1 MLFSGNSQGG
11 KKMRVRVKSLGV
23 LVSALLV
30 SCLLSWPEEVK
41 KGPDKTVVTNP
52 EINGADLLF
61 PPGFDGL
68 FDKVYYEAKGKAS
81 QLAQAT
87 AGTATGVPTK
97 SSPLNLRLYGG
108 FSRLAAGDVNEGCDG
123 YFELLELYAPLIDG
137 TTSGGYSPVHA
148 GYNFG
153 ADFIFQLSPSIGVGI
168 GAGYLQ
174 SSKSSLMTLS
184 ATEGEITLTGT
195 PKLSAMPIR
204 LAVFL
209 TVPLGGKFNLTADA
223 GGTYYAALKFEAAQR
238 LDIGAT
244 DWEEMSLSASRSS
257 LSDNLGFQ
265 GSLGFEYK
273 ISQKMGFFLE
283 AVGRYARFKNF
294 DTATGTSQSSGG
306 DPVTDVG
313 KIYLET
319 NTIAGIGSWSSFIV
333 SAAVPLPDP
342 DITYREPKIDLSGF
356 SLQTGIRIRF

>member
-1 MLFSGNSQGG
+1 
-11 KKMRVRVKSLGV
+11 MRARVKSLGV

-30 SCLLSWPEEVK
+30 TCSLSWPEEAK
-41 KGPDKTVVTNP
+41 KGPDKAVATNP
-52 EINGADLLF
+52 VIKGADLLF

-81 QLAQAT
+81 QSAQAT
-87 AGTATGVPTK
+87 AGTATGEPKKK
-97 SSPLNLRLYGG
+97 SSPLSLRLYGG

-209 TVPLGGKFNLTADA
+209 TVPLGGKLSLTADA
-223 GGTYYAALKFEAAQR
+223 GAAYYAGLKFEAEQR
-238 LDIGAT
+238 LEFTAI
-244 DWEEMSLSASRSS
+244 DWQEMSLSASRTSI
-257 LSDNLGFQ
+257 SDNLGFQ
-265 GSLGFEYK
+265 GSLGFEYR
-273 ISQKMGFFLE
+273 ISPKMGFFIE
-283 AVGRYARFKNF
+283 AVGRYASFKNF
-294 DTATGTSQSSGG
+294 DTAASASEDSGG
-306 DPVTDVG
+306 GTDSDEG
-313 KIYLET
+313 KIYLATTTELGMGT
-319 NTIAGIGSWSSFIV
+319 WSMFII
-333 SAAVPLPDP
+333 SDAVPLPDP
-342 DITYREPKIDLSGF
+342 DVTYREPKIDLSGF

>member
-1 MLFSGNSQGG
+1 
-11 KKMRVRVKSLGV
+11 MRVRVKSFGV

-30 SCLLSWPEEVK
+30 TCLFSWPEEAK
-41 KGPDKTVVTNP
+41 KGPDKAVATNP
-52 EINGADLLF
+52 VIKGADLLF

-81 QLAQAT
+81 KSAQAT

-123 YFELLELYAPLIDG
+123 FFELLELYAALGFG
-137 TTSGGYSPVHA
+137 TASGGYNPIHA

-153 ADFIFQLSPSIGVGI
+153 ADLVFQITPNIGVGI

-184 ATEGEITLTGT
+184 STAIGEITLTGT

-204 LAVFL
+204 LAVFFTL
-209 TVPLGGKFNLTADA
+209 PLGGKFNLTADVGAAFYA
-223 GGTYYAALKFEAAQR
+223 GLKLEAEQR
-238 LDIGAT
+238 LEVAADN
-244 DWEEMSLSASRSS
+244 WEEMSLSASRSS

-273 ISQKMGFFLE
+273 ISPKMGFFVE
-283 AVGRYARFKNF
+283 AVGRSARFKNF
-294 DTATGTSQSSGG
+294 DTATGTSENSDG
-306 DPVTDVG
+306 DPETDVG
-313 KIYLET
+313 KIYLATYTYPEGT
-319 NTIAGIGSWSSFIV
+319 YSAFII
-333 SAAVPLPDP
+333 SEAVPLPDP
-342 DITYREPKIDLSGF
+342 DVTYREPKIDLSGF
-356 SLQTGIRIRF
+356 SLQAGIRIRL